1 MKSRKIITF
10 VLAAILVLSL
20 VPAQIFAAGAVKVSV
35 NSNISV
41 AQGDSAYVNVS
52 VQADE
57 EINYK
62 ITLTSSNKD
71 ITIASPTSGILSGNQ
86 DHVFSFTTAKRMT
99 PGYHTMELKIVDAND
114 ANTVYA
120 QREVSVDVAENRDG
134 FSTLEIPAVDVS
146 YIIKGSDKLIGG
158 QKTYVSFS
166 IYNRSNVDIRNARI
180 TLKTPQGITIA
191 DGSLTRNLGLFTKGK
206 TSTVEYPILV
216 DSEVKTGSYEFVIT
230 VSGTK
235 YETEYLVVPTGP
247 DTGKVESHT
256 KPVALDNC
264 AETIYIPVSGK
275 GSAAG
280 DEANPILMVSGF
292 STDKEVKAGDE
303 FALSFNVKNTSSKN
317 LRNIKLVVNGASGA
331 VIPTGSSSLFI
342 QNIASGQTA
351 AQTIN
356 MKALKGAKSDT
367 PEIHI
372 AMSYEDENGNKFDN
386 TDSITLSM
394 KEGTADGSV
403 VNPILMVSGCTFGGS
418 AVTAGNDFPLTITL
432 TNTSGKT
439 LRNIKMTV
447 ADASGYIIPSN
458 GASSVF
464 IANIPAGTSASKT
477 IQMNCAKACDKSTC
491 QLTVSTSYE
500 DLNSGTYTAT
510 DNVTIPVIQDNRFVV
525 DDILDPGWLYEGE
538 AAYVTVNYY
547 NMGSTSLSNLRIAVS
562 GVNVDGNA
570 STYVGNIS
578 AGRSDYYNFSFYP
591 EAAGP
596 CTGLVTFTFEDAV
609 GQEVVVEKDFT
620 FNINE
625 AMQWDDPII
634 DPIPEQQPGL
644 PLWGKGL
651 IALAVLA
658 AGVFGFKAVK
668 KSKKAKAEALELDD

>member
-1 MKSRKIITF
+1 MKSRKIVTF
-10 VLAAILVLSL
+10 VLAAILALSL
-20 VPAQIFAAGAVKVSV
+20 VPAQIFAAGAVKLTVS
-35 NSNISV
+35 STLFIM
-41 AQGDSAYVNVS
+41 QGDTAHVDVTAEAADDTAYKL
-52 VQADE
+52 
-57 EINYK
+57 I
-62 ITLTSSNKD
+62 LTCPDAGFDISGGSSGVLTGK
-71 ITIASPTSGILSGNQ
+71 Q
-86 DHVFSFTTAKRMT
+86 DHSFSFSTTKKAE
-99 PGYHTMELKIVDAND
+99 PGYHNMVLKAVDAAD
-114 ANTVYA
+114 PSKVLAER
-120 QREVSVDVAENRDG
+120 QVSVDVTQNRDS
-134 FSTLEIPAVDVS
+134 FSSLGGPAIETA
-146 YIIKGSDKLIGG
+146 YKIQGSESLIGG
-158 QKTYVSFS
+158 QTNYLNLT
-166 IYNRSNVDIRNARI
+166 IYNRGNAYI
-180 TLKTPQGITIA
+180 QNAAVTLDMPDGMTIQS
-191 DGSLTRNLGLFTKGK
+191 GSGTRNLGYFNPGK
-206 TSTVEYPILV
+206 ISYADYPILISS
-216 DSEVKTGSYEFVIT
+216 DMKTGSYGIKVT
-230 VSGTK
+230 VSGVRT
-235 YETEYLVVPTGP
+235 VN
-247 DTGKVESHT
+247 
-256 KPVALDNC
+256 AQ
-264 AETIYIPVSGK
+264 AEAVSCSEVIYIPVSGK

-317 LRNIKLVVNGASGA
+317 LRNIKLVVSGASGA

-596 CTGLVTFTFEDAV
+596 CTGLVTFTFEDAA